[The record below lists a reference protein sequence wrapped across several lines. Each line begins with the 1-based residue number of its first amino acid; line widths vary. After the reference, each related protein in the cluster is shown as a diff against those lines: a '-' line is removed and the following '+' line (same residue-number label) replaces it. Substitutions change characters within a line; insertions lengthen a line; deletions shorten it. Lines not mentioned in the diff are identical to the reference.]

1 MPSLTLPDP
10 DMILPYGGERESQT
24 PSPPQ
29 IAYLSHLN
37 SRNYDPNA
45 PMAVGSRQKKNF
57 SRSAWTHED
66 VNVSRRLS
74 DIGEELSPSRSD
86 NFDESGGAHE
96 SSSPSS
102 QYEAESSSSSTV
114 SAGSRRAS
122 EARSPHI
129 DRDEA
134 AAQAEVVKAQA
145 SLVGASP
152 SLAASNSV
160 ASAAAEGKGP
170 GEEFSSAILSS
181 EAERILENAKKR
193 LNVCGLLAI
202 AIGLTPEENA
212 NMFRLIAYG
221 RQSDPRSL
229 DYAHD
234 ALTLA
239 LCAGK
244 HPADGHAPPRGR
256 TVSIDLPHRSQ
267 ELFAAPAVAHFVA
280 GFLE

>member
-10 DMILPYGGERESQT
+10 DMILPYEGERESQT

-74 DIGEELSPSRSD
+74 DIGEELSPARSD
-86 NFDESGGAHE
+86 SFDESESGGAHE
-96 SSSPSS
+96 STSPLPG
-102 QYEAESSSSSTV
+102 QHEAESSSSSTI

-122 EARSPHI
+122 EARSPQI
-129 DRDEA
+129 DRDVA

-145 SLVGASP
+145 SVVGASP
-152 SLAASNSV
+152 TLAASNSV

-193 LNVCGLLAI
+193 LNVRGPRLVRL
-202 AIGLTPEENA
+202 
-212 NMFRLIAYG
+212 RLIL
-221 RQSDPRSL
+221 SPREML
-229 DYAHD
+229 I
-234 ALTLA
+234 
-239 LCAGK
+239 C
-244 HPADGHAPPRGR
+244 
-256 TVSIDLPHRSQ
+256 
-267 ELFAAPAVAHFVA
+267 FV
-280 GFLE
+280 L

>member
-10 DMILPYGGERESQT
+10 DMILPYEGERESQT

-37 SRNYDPNA
+37 SRNFDPNA

-74 DIGEELSPSRSD
+74 DIGEELSPARSD
-86 NFDESGGAHE
+86 NFDDSEGAHE
-96 SSSPSS
+96 SSSPPG
-102 QYEAESSSSSTV
+102 QHEAESSSSSTI

-122 EARSPHI
+122 EARSPQI
-129 DRDEA
+129 DRDVA
-134 AAQAEVVKAQA
+134 AAQVEVVKAQA

-193 LNVCGLLAI
+193 LNVRGPRAL
-202 AIGLTPEENA
+202 AIGLSPEGNA
-212 NMFRLIAYG
+212 NMFHLIAYG
-221 RQSDPRSL
+221 GQSDPRSL
-229 DYAHD
+229 NYAYD
-234 ALTLA
+234 ALALA

-244 HPADGHAPPRGR
+244 HPADGHAPRGR
-256 TVSIDLPHRSQ
+256 TLSIDLPHRSQ
-267 ELFAAPAVAHFVA
+267 ELFAATAVAHFVA